1 MFPGGI
7 ADKLGNRYEAKWLV
21 RQLLDVIAGKADWI
35 RYEGVTPQFTGFE
48 FALGRKGATHW
59 HQTKI
64 NAPNGNWTIPALKRE
79 NVLPAF
85 KNRLECNT
93 NDRCLFISQD
103 PAKDIRT
110 LSDKAKLS
118 ITSLEE
124 FKNTI
129 LSTEQNDKFAQL
141 TSVWNCTDV
150 IAHEFLQRCD
160 FLTLPEAEL
169 DGIIESYC
177 ERYFVED
184 SAVVFPILRDY
195 AERQFNRV
203 LTTEQL
209 RKDLFENSMTLT
221 LKDWTLDLTLRGKL
235 FDETNAYLQ
244 TYNPFGAG
252 GDIIPR
258 QQTDLLMNLLQDV
271 NGPRLVLLTGVA
283 GSGKSGVVRGL
294 IDRLRKLD
302 ISHLAFRV
310 DHHLDHDSPQE
321 IGQALTGRAE
331 SPIVTLK
338 GLNPERTSV
347 LIIDQ
352 VDAVSEV
359 SGRNGK
365 VKAPLLRMIR
375 DAQNWDT
382 LRLVVVCRSFD
393 FDSDP
398 QIKVL
403 KEDKKVEHLEVP
415 QLNWEHE
422 VSPFLTNK
430 GIDAALLSPTQKELL
445 TLPLHLALFLEVH
458 SEGHPF
464 ASRDDLFMN
473 LLLKKEREIRGK
485 YSVSWSLSEPL
496 MALSNWMS
504 SRQKLDAPRAV
515 LNAFL
520 GAEDI
525 LSTEHLIIPSRGN
538 VNFFHESFFDYVYA
552 HDFVVGAKSLL
563 ELLTSTEQHLF
574 RQTQVRQILE
584 ALRQDNFA
592 RYLRELESVLS
603 SGDVRYHIKI
613 AVTQWLGLVSDPTEN
628 ELNIIIELF
637 DKKSEP
643 FKQLVRSA
651 FFASG
656 DWFDLLCKNGWISN
670 VLVEENE
677 ERRQAVLW
685 WLSDMAGKRPAE
697 VATILDAWWDN
708 DPQRGDKLLDWFGY
722 VKRKSHDQ
730 ALIDLCVKVLKTRPP
745 GLFSADIPNR
755 RELLLTTW
763 AEESS
768 DCGSV
773 IIKTYFDAWFD
784 AHPGKHPFEDD
795 VMDDHH
801 LYSLQKVAEK
811 SPKAFLDGTIDV
823 LLRSVALINQR
834 EAAGKRDAEFRYRIY
849 SGHHFGGDQFQ
860 FLFRSALQRMAREAP
875 DTAMAFLSMLDPSKH
890 EVLVHLRLETISAN
904 GEALAKHLLSLLGNK
919 DIFEAGW
926 HGAEWKSF
934 ADAAQAAFPFLSS
947 EDRRCV
953 EKTIFN
959 HQPEISRAI
968 KVAHEIKIQGETAPW
983 WNRHA
988 VIYFDLN
995 RSGFDQ
1001 WCMLESIGDKY
1012 LTEEGVTHLKTLRRK
1027 FPNETLP
1034 QPDHLEMIEVGSP
1047 ITKAGIEHMND
1058 DQWLSAIGKYAN
1070 DGRRYRRTSIDGGAE
1085 QLAIELMQQTKKSPA
1100 RFVSLMKRIPET
1112 ANPTYVSHILWGLA
1126 DADAAE
1132 DHPVR
1137 DAILAAH
1144 SRPDHPYGEN
1154 IARLL
1159 EKYPHIGN
1167 DPTIFDILVWYVEN
1181 GSASED
1187 KLEDSSQNER
1197 DVVSISDL
1205 INHCGRLH
1213 IRRTNGA
1220 RGWAVE
1226 AMSVVLWQNP
1236 ELSEKCSIIV
1246 QKRITCES
1254 LISVRCSL
1262 VKSLLPLFNHDRA
1275 RCANQLEMLVHGPSG
1290 LDKEGGSQSKHVH
1303 LSPLITHHGVHL
1315 LCYILAAVPEVGEKL
1330 VRMLRDSDDE
1340 TMRMV
1345 GGWFIIRLSFQDR
1358 KYVEETDQLIEEG
1371 VMYRRLAADV
1381 AARSITQEEFRDRAE
1396 QMLIRFFNDE
1406 DKHVRQQAS
1415 HVFREIAP
1423 NEFIRF
1429 TGLAWAYMDSQSF
1442 MIDGSYAFF
1451 DALEKAT
1458 CPTCDLVISAA
1469 ERIVSDLS
1477 KDGQTGGLLRDLHHL
1492 KDFLK
1497 REYTASENNPELR
1510 KRLLDVIDRML
1521 EREFYGTN
1529 EILRAHERG
1538 A

>member
-7 ADKLGNRYEAKWLV
+7 SDKLGNRYEAKWLV
-21 RQLLDVIAGKADWI
+21 RQLLDVIAGKANWI
-35 RYEGVTPQFTGFE
+35 RYEGVTPQFNGFE
-48 FALGRKGATHW
+48 FAVGRKGATHW

-64 NAPNGNWTIPALKRE
+64 NAPNGNWTISALKRE
-79 NVLPAF
+79 NVLIVF
-85 KNRLECNT
+85 KNRLGFNID
-93 NDRCLFISQD
+93 DRCLFISQD

-110 LSDKAKLS
+110 LSDKAKLPN
-118 ITSLEE
+118 TSLEE
-124 FKNTI
+124 FKKII
-129 LSTEQNDKFAQL
+129 LSAEQNEKFAQL
-141 TSVWNCTDV
+141 TAIWNCTDIV
-150 IAHEFLQRCD
+150 AHEFLQRCD

-169 DGIIESYC
+169 DGIIESYS
-177 ERYFVED
+177 EQYFVEN

-195 AERQFNRV
+195 AERQFNRM
-203 LTTEQL
+203 LTTDQL
-209 RKDLFENSMTLT
+209 REDILENSPTLT

-235 FDETNAYLQ
+235 LDETKAYLQ

-258 QQTDLLMNLLQDV
+258 QQTDLLVNLLQDV

-294 IDRLRKLD
+294 IDMLRKLD

-310 DHHLDHDSPQE
+310 DHHLDHDSPRE

-331 SPIVTLK
+331 SPIITLK
-338 GLNPERTSV
+338 GLNPDRTSV

-398 QIKVL
+398 QIKIL
-403 KEDKKVEHLEVP
+403 KEDKRVEQIEVP
-415 QLNWEHE
+415 QLDWENE
-422 VSPFLTNK
+422 VAPFLTSR
-430 GIDAALLSPTQKELL
+430 GIDVTLLSQTQKDLL
-445 TLPLHLALFLEVH
+445 TLPLHLAVFLEIR
-458 SEGHPF
+458 SEGLPF
-464 ASRDDLFMN
+464 ASRDDLFKN

-485 YSVSWSLSEPL
+485 YRVPWSLSEPL

-504 SRQKLDAPRAV
+504 GRQKLDAPQAV

-525 LSTEHLIIPSRGN
+525 FATEHLIIPSRGYI
-538 VNFFHESFFDYVYA
+538 NFFHESFFDYVYA
-552 HDFVVGAKSLL
+552 RDFVVGAQSLL
-563 ELLTSTEQHLF
+563 ELLKSTEQHLF
-574 RQTQVRQILE
+574 RRTQVRQILE
-584 ALRQDNFA
+584 ALRQDNSV

-613 AVTQWLGLVSDPTEN
+613 AVTQWLGLVSDPTEK
-628 ELNIIIELF
+628 ERNIILLF
-637 DKKSEP
+637 DKKTEP
-643 FKQLVRSA
+643 FPQLVRSA

-656 DWFDLLCKNGWISN
+656 GWFDLLHMDGWIGN
-670 VLVEENE
+670 ALNEENE

-685 WLSDMAGKRPAE
+685 WLSAIAGKRPAE
-697 VATILDAWWDN
+697 VASILDAWWHN

-722 VKRKSHDQ
+722 VRRKNRDQ
-730 ALIDLCVKVLKTRPP
+730 ALIDLCVKVLRTSPP
-745 GLFSADIPNR
+745 GLFKTDTPNR
-755 RELLLTTW
+755 RELLLATW
-763 AEESS
+763 VEE
-768 DCGSV
+768 DPDRGLG
-773 IIKTYFDAWFD
+773 IIRAYFDAWFD
-784 AHPGKHPFEDD
+784 AHPGRHPFEDD
-795 VMDDHH
+795 KMDEHH

-823 LLRSVALINQR
+823 LLRSIDLINQH
-834 EAAGKRDAEFRYRIY
+834 EPEGNRDATFRSRIY
-849 SGHHFGGDQFQ
+849 SGHHFGSDQFI
-860 FLFRSALQRMAREAP
+860 FLFRSTLQRTASEAP
-875 DTAMAFLSMLDPSKH
+875 DTVLAFLSKLDASKH
-890 EVLVHLRLETISAN
+890 EVLVHLHLETISAN

-919 DIFEAGW
+919 DLFEAGW
-926 HGAEWKSF
+926 HGAKWKSF
-934 ADAAQAAFPFLSS
+934 ADAARAAFPFLSS
-947 EDRRCV
+947 ADRKRV

-959 HQPEISRAI
+959 YQPEISRAI
-968 KVAHEIKIQGETAPW
+968 KVAHEIKIHGETAPW

-988 VIYFDLN
+988 VIYLDLN

-1001 WCMLESIGDKY
+1001 WCILESIGEKY
-1012 LTEEGVTHLKTLRRK
+1012 LTDEGAEHLKTLRRK

-1047 ITKAGIEHMND
+1047 ITKAGIEHMKD

-1070 DGRRYRRTSIDGGAE
+1070 DGRRYRRSSIDGGAD
-1085 QLAIELMQQTKKSPA
+1085 QLASELMQQTKKNPD
-1100 RFVSLMKRIPET
+1100 RFIALMKRIPET

-1126 DADAAE
+1126 DAEVVE
-1132 DHPVR
+1132 DHTVR
-1137 DAILAAH
+1137 DAIFAAH
-1144 SRPDHPYGEN
+1144 SRPDRPYGEN
-1154 IARLL
+1154 IARLC
-1159 EKYPHIGN
+1159 EKYPYIGN
-1167 DPTIFDILVWYVEN
+1167 DPMIFDILAWYVEN

-1187 KLEDSSQNER
+1187 ILEDSKQNER

-1205 INHCGRLH
+1205 INRGGRLH
-1213 IRRTNGA
+1213 IRRMNGA

-1226 AMSVVLWQNP
+1226 AMSVVLWHNP
-1236 ELSEKCSIIV
+1236 ELAEKCSKIV
-1246 QKRITCES
+1246 QERITCES

-1262 VKSLLPLFNHDRA
+1262 IKPLLPLFNHDRV
-1275 RCANQLEMLVHGPSG
+1275 RCARQLEMLINGPSG
-1290 LDKEGGSQSKHVH
+1290 LDKEGCSQNKHAH

-1315 LCYILAAVPEVGEKL
+1315 LSYILAAVPEVGEKL
-1330 VRMLRDSDDE
+1330 VRILLDSDDE

-1345 GGWFIIRLSFQDR
+1345 GGWFIIRLSFQDK
-1358 KYVEETDQLIEEG
+1358 KYVAETDHLIEEG
-1371 VMYRRLAADV
+1371 VMYQRLAADV

-1396 QMLIRFFNDE
+1396 RMLMRFFNDE
-1406 DKHVRQQAS
+1406 DKHVRQQAD
-1415 HVFREIAP
+1415 HVFREISP
-1423 NEFIRF
+1423 DEFCRF
-1429 TGLAWAYMDSQSF
+1429 TSLAWAYINSRSF

-1451 DALEKAT
+1451 DALEKAAY
-1458 CPTCDLVISAA
+1458 PTCELVISAA

-1492 KDFLK
+1492 KDLLK
-1497 REYTASENNPELR
+1497 REYTASENNPDLR

-1521 EREFYGTN
+1521 ERELHGTD
-1529 EILRAHERG
+1529 EILKVHERG
-1538 A
+1538 V